1 MFGLLSL
8 LVGCIPLDALKDLT
22 GDSSVPVM
30 DTVEPSMEPSEE
42 PSSEASGEPS
52 GEPSTEETDTEDT
65 NDTQDTGL
73 FTLSDLDFGYEG
85 SPSPTYGRRA
95 TTGWHAGWHLHSYDN
110 DPYKFTGIRSFRLY
124 QTMGCRNDTECKQ

>member
-30 DTVEPSMEPSEE
+30 DTAEPSMEPSEE

-52 GEPSTEETDTEDT
+52 GEPSTEGT
-65 NDTQDTGL
+65 TQKI
-73 FTLSDLDFGYEG
+73 
-85 SPSPTYGRRA
+85 PM
-95 TTGWHAGWHLHSYDN
+95 
-110 DPYKFTGIRSFRLY
+110 IRKTWGFSHC
-124 QTMGCRNDTECKQ
+124 QT